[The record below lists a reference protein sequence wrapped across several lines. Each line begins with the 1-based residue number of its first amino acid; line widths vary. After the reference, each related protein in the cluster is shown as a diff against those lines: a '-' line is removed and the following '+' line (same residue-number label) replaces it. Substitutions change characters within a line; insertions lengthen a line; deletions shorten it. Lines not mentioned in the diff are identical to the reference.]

1 MSLELNNQENV
12 NGNVDESKL
21 NRIKYQLLEMENENV
36 VKKESN
42 TAMVEKIKKM
52 IIREVDK
59 R

>member
-1 MSLELNNQENV
+1 MSNNYENQDL
-12 NGNVDESKL
+12 DENKINS
-21 NRIKYQLLEMENENV
+21 IKYQILDMEAENV

-42 TAMVEKIKKM
+42 SAMVDKIKKM

>member
-1 MSLELNNQENV
+1 MSNNYENQDL
-12 NGNVDESKL
+12 DENKI
-21 NRIKYQLLEMENENV
+21 NNIKYQILDMEAENV

-42 TAMVEKIKKM
+42 SAMVDKIKKM

>member
-1 MSLELNNQENV
+1 MSKNYENQDLDENKI
-12 NGNVDESKL
+12 NI
-21 NRIKYQLLEMENENV
+21 IKYQILDMEAENV

-42 TAMVEKIKKM
+42 SAMVDKIKKM